1 MSPLDILKV
10 ADPQALMVKIGI
22 YAGCVV
28 ACLSTGFYGGCSF
41 KQNQWDA
48 DKFKAEKEARI
59 EEKADIVIGHR
70 SVENMAAD
78 KITVADADKF
88 IKEAVAKAKAAK
100 IPDIIITHN
109 CPEVS
114 TNAEISKMESDPRF
128 SSNWVWL
135 YDLSIRPRETE
146 LRGTPYAEIFSIGVD
161 EAGAKI
167 RKNNLACIGIQDQL
181 NRLQERICDKQ
192 KTFHEPLS
200 KFCN

>member
-10 ADPQALMVKIGI
+10 ANPQALMVKIGI
-22 YAGCVV
+22 YAGCIV
-28 ACLSTGFYGGCSF
+28 ACLSTGFYGGCEF

-48 DKFKAEKEARI
+48 DKFKAEKKARQ
-59 EEKADIVIGHR
+59 EEKADAINGHR
-70 SVENMAAD
+70 SVEKMAED
-78 KITVADADKF
+78 KVSREDADKF
-88 IKEAVAKAKAAK
+88 IREAVAKAKAAK

-114 TNAEISKMESDPRF
+114 TNVETPKIESDPRF

-146 LRGTPYAEIFSIGVD
+146 LRGGSYAEIFSVGVD
-161 EAGAKI
+161 EASDKI
-167 RKNNLACIGIQDQL
+167 RKNNLTCIGIQDQL

-192 KTFHEPLS
+192 KTFNEPLS
-200 KFCN
+200 KFCK

>member
-28 ACLSTGFYGGCSF
+28 ACLVTGFYGGCSF

-59 EEKADIVIGHR
+59 EEKADAIIGHR
-70 SVENMAAD
+70 AVENIVID
-78 KITVADADKF
+78 KISVAEADKF
-88 IKEAVAKAKAAK
+88 IQEAVAKAKAAK
-100 IPDIIITHN
+100 IPNVIITHN
-109 CPEVS
+109 CPEVANE
-114 TNAEISKMESDPRF
+114 TVKIESDPRF

-146 LRGTPYAEIFSIGVD
+146 LRGTPYAEIYTVGVD
-161 EAGAKI
+161 EASAKI